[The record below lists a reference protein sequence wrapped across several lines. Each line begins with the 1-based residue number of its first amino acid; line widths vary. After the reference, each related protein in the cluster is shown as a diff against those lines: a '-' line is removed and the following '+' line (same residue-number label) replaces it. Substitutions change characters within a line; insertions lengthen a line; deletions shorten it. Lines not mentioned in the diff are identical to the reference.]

1 MIIMV
6 LTSLIWEKISKFCE
20 LRRYSKIVL
29 LLTCVFLAPNSR
41 AFQIEP
47 LYDLN
52 VPASKASIALKRLAR
67 QTKFSLLFQNADI
80 ASVRTNAISGRYTL
94 KKALELLLDGTHFI
108 GDYTDSNVITISPL
122 SSEQIKLNEQNRVL
136 VRSPKKQPDEP
147 DDSNLAEHNSQGIN
161 DPKIMV
167 IVGSRAAPRS
177 VSDSS
182 VAVDV
187 ISGKEFAKN
196 AGRDMASMLASV
208 IPSFNVNA
216 QPIADAASFVRPANL
231 RGLPPDNT
239 LILVNGKRRHRASV
253 IAFIGGGIADGS
265 QGPDISVIPTI
276 ALKQVE
282 VLRDGASAQYG
293 SDAIAGVINFVL
305 KDASDG
311 GMFEAKYGE
320 FYEGDGQTRQY
331 SANIG
336 FPLTEAG
343 FANFSFEWKEQSPT
357 SRSVQRDD
365 ALALIAAGNTDVRTP
380 ATQVWG
386 RPKVSDDFKIWLN
399 TGMDLG
405 GGNEIYSFAN
415 WAERDVQGGFFYRN
429 PNNRDGVFAG
439 PGVDDGIGLDAGGNP
454 ILTPTIL
461 VGDLTEG
468 VLNNSACPIVR
479 IVNDRPDAAALSL
492 LPAANCFAF
501 NSLFPGGFTPQFGG
515 EIVDISL
522 TVGTRGEVGNH
533 VSYDLSLYVG
543 ENSSKFE
550 LHDSV
555 NASLG
560 PNTPTVFNTGGYTQQ
575 EKAINADFVKLTGN
589 TTYAWGIEWRQDL
602 YKITAGDRESFEV
615 GPLAAQGFS
624 SGSNG
629 FNGFSTRSQGTF
641 SRHNLSGYFDIEQQF
656 ADDLLV
662 DLAVRYENFSDF
674 GTTKNFKLSAIYNI
688 HEKFAV
694 RGGTNTGFRAP
705 TVGQSNVTN
714 VTTAFDANLGLIDQA
729 TLPPTN
735 PISIQLGGVP
745 LQAENSASASFGFV
759 FENNDGLYATAD
771 FFHIDVTDR
780 IAQTSNFNLSDSD
793 REELLALGISDA
805 ANFTSVKFFTNDFD
819 TTTKG
824 FDLVVSYNA
833 AIIKGAD
840 TKFNLAYN
848 HTSTKVKSYSPD
860 IISATRV
867 KQLEENLPL
876 DRANFTIAHNQ
887 GLWDSFFR
895 VNYYGDYFEAH
906 QDSANLPIYAQ
917 AEITVDAEI
926 AYNFSD
932 KIRLAAGAQNL
943 FNEFPTEN
951 EFSGIDGAKYPAT
964 SPFGFNGGFWYLKA
978 QYLFD

>member
-1 MIIMV
+1 MV
-6 LTSLIWEKISKFCE
+6 LISKIWEKISGLSDIK
-20 LRRYSKIVL
+20 RYSKVVL
-29 LLTCVFLAPNSR
+29 LLTCVFSAPISS
-41 AFQIEP
+41 AFQIEL
-47 LYDLN
+47 LYELN
-52 VPASKASIALKRLAR
+52 IPASKASIALKRLAR
-67 QTKFSLLFQNADI
+67 QTKYSLLFQNADI
-80 ASVRTNAISGRYTL
+80 ASVTTNAISGRYTL
-94 KKALELLLDGTHFI
+94 KQALELLLEGTHFI
-108 GDYTDSNVITISPL
+108 AGFTGSNVITISQL
-122 SSEQIKLNEQNRVL
+122 SSEQIKQSIEINAHSKSL
-136 VRSPKKQPDEP
+136 KKQISEP
-147 DDSNLAEHNSQGIN
+147 DYSNLVAENSLGTN
-161 DPKIMV
+161 DSQIMV

-177 VSDSS
+177 ISESS
-182 VAVDV
+182 VPVDV

-196 AGRDMASMLASV
+196 GGRDMASMLASV

-265 QGPDISVIPTI
+265 QGPDISVIPAI

-320 FYEGDGQTRQY
+320 FYEGDGQSRQY

-336 FPLTEAG
+336 LPLTEVG
-343 FANFSFEWKEQSPT
+343 FANFSFEWKEQNPT

-365 ALALIAAGNTDVRTP
+365 ALALIAAGNADVRSP
-380 ATQVWG
+380 AAQIWG
-386 RPKVSDDFKIWLN
+386 SPKVSDDFKIWINAGL
-399 TGMDLG
+399 DLG
-405 GGNEIYSFAN
+405 GGNETYLFAN
-415 WAERDVQGGFFYRN
+415 WAERDVEGGFFYRN
-429 PNNRDGVFAG
+429 PNSRDGVFAG
-439 PGVDDGIGLDAGGNP
+439 PGVDDGVGLDADGNP

-468 VLNNSACPIVR
+468 VLSNSACPIVR
-479 IVNDRPDAAALSL
+479 IVNDRPDAVALSS

-501 NSLFPGGFTPQFGG
+501 NNLFPGGFTPQFGG
-515 EIVDISL
+515 EIVDVSFS
-522 TVGTRGEVGNH
+522 VGTRGKISNH

-543 ENSSKFE
+543 ENSSKFK

-560 PNTPTVFNTGGYTQQ
+560 PNTPTVFNAGGHTQR
-575 EKAINADFVKLTGN
+575 EKAINADFVKSTGN

-602 YKITAGDRESFEV
+602 YEITAGDSTSFEV

-641 SRHNLSGYFDIEQQF
+641 SRHNQSGYIDIEQQF

-662 DLAVRYENFSDF
+662 DLAVRYEDFSDF
-674 GTTKNFKLSAIYNI
+674 GTTANFKLSAIYNI
-688 HEKFAV
+688 HEQFAV
-694 RGGTNTGFRAP
+694 RGGMNTGFRAP

-714 VTTAFDANLGLIDQA
+714 VTTAFDSNLGLIDQA

-745 LQAENSASASFGFV
+745 LQAEDSKSASLGFV
-759 FENNDGLYATAD
+759 FENNHGLFVTAD
-771 FFHIDVTDR
+771 FFHIEVTDR

-833 AIIKGAD
+833 SIIKGAN
-840 TKFNLAYN
+840 TKLNLAYN
-848 HTSTKVKSYSPD
+848 HTSTKVNSYSPE

-867 KQLEENLPL
+867 KQLEENLPR
-876 DRANFTIAHNQ
+876 DRANFTVAQNQ
-887 GLWDSFFR
+887 GSWDSFFR
-895 VNYYGDYFEAH
+895 ANYYGDYFEAH
-906 QDSANLPIYAQ
+906 QDSGNLPIFAQ
-917 AEITVDAEI
+917 AGITVDVEI
-926 AYNFSD
+926 AYNFND
-932 KIRLAAGAQNL
+932 KIRLATGAQNL
-943 FNEFPTEN
+943 FNKFPTRN
-951 EFSGIDGAKYPAT
+951 EFSGIDGAKYPTT
-964 SPFGFNGGFWYLKA
+964 SPFGFNGGFWYVKA